1 YKLFENVIVATAHVL
16 LVGIWMKL
24 QKADLF
30 VFIVIALL
38 TAFSIEKL
46 STPFVAWFM
55 LLRKKYFTRYDWID
69 IAGSSGEVITITPY
83 YLKVIERGNSLS
95 SSSATGRVI
104 HMPNHIL
111 LNTPL
116 YNYNEFIKVNW
127 EEVTYH
133 LTVDSDW
140 KKAQE
145 LIKKE
150 VNAYVADFTAQLTDK
165 EIQKITRK
173 SALFDE
179 ELKLK
184 SYVLIN
190 DATIEIIT
198 QFPIEY
204 TKGTSTKSLL
214 NEKIIPKLQN
224 TSNIE

>member
-1 YKLFENVIVATAHVL
+1 MNKRNLCWQRNTSTSTLCSQESPTFNQTAR
-16 LVGIWMKL
+16 
-24 QKADLF
+24 
-30 VFIVIALL
+30 
-38 TAFSIEKL
+38 SI
-46 STPFVAWFM
+46 SG
-55 LLRKKYFTRYDWID
+55 
-69 IAGSSGEVITITPY
+69 GSSI
-83 YLKVIERGNSLS
+83 
-95 SSSATGRVI
+95 
-104 HMPNHIL
+104 
-111 LNTPL
+111 NTPL

-127 EEVTYH
+127 EEVTFH

-145 LIKKE
+145 LIKEE
-150 VNAYVADFTAQLTDK
+150 VNAYVADFTAQLTEK

-204 TKGTSTKSLL
+204 IKGTSTKSLL

-224 TSNIE
+224 TSNIELSGKTLYMHVNNLQDLKNHPSY